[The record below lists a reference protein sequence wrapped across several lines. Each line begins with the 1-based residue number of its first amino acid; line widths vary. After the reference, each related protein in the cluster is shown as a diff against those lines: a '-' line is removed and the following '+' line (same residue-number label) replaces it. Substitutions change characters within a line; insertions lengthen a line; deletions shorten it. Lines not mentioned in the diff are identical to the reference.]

1 MKKNDVRVVD
11 DQGLTCDGNVAV
23 DPGGVLSGSNGG
35 SDSSSKVVAAN
46 QSHHGNSKSGAE
58 EENGKV
64 GNEKESSNIEGSGN
78 RNRDKCRIHFKLP
91 IAQGGD
97 GDDDITNNTHPGGVG
112 DGVILSND
120 VEDSNNCEI
129 NADEES
135 IDKLEHS
142 PAVSIACARYWGEP
156 SYFDTFP
163 SSSDIATV
171 VNLVKASVAKDNAGN
186 YQVIDQEKME
196 TLMGSLGKLENY
208 SLVATLPQIELP
220 ENTSIDKM
228 V

>member
-11 DQGLTCDGNVAV
+11 DQGLTCDGNVPV

-64 GNEKESSNIEGSGN
+64 GNEKASSNIEGSGN
-78 RNRDKCRIHFKLP
+78 RNRDKCRIHLKLAK
-91 IAQGGD
+91 AQGGD
-97 GDDDITNNTHPGGVG
+97 GDDDITNKTDPGGVG

-120 VEDSNNCEI
+120 VEDSNNCDI

-135 IDKLEHS
+135 IDILEHS
-142 PAVSIACARYWGEP
+142 PAVSINSARSFEP
-156 SYFDTFP
+156 SYFDSFV
-163 SSSDIATV
+163 SSSEIATV
-171 VNLVKASVAKDNAGN
+171 VNLLKASVAKDNAGN

-220 ENTSIDKM
+220 EKTSIDQM

>member
-64 GNEKESSNIEGSGN
+64 GNEKASSNIEGSGN
-78 RNRDKCRIHFKLP
+78 RNRDKCRIHLKLAK
-91 IAQGGD
+91 AQGGD
-97 GDDDITNNTHPGGVG
+97 GDDDITNKTDPGGVG
-112 DGVILSND
+112 DGAILSND
-120 VEDSNNCEI
+120 VEDSNNCDI

-135 IDKLEHS
+135 IDISEHS
-142 PAVSIACARYWGEP
+142 PAVSINSARSFET
-156 SYFDTFP
+156 SYFDSFL
-163 SSSDIATV
+163 SSSEIATV
-171 VNLVKASVAKDNAGN
+171 ANLLKASVAKDNAGN

-208 SLVATLPQIELP
+208 SVVATLPQIELP
-220 ENTSIDKM
+220 EKTSIDEM